1 MSQRVEVFLDRALE
15 RAVLVLRERFLVE
28 KEARHRSGE
37 MGREA
42 RSADRWRQMSSSYH
56 TAAERRGGGDGDG
69 EDGDESPPSPPP
81 SAMRRAVRRVGALA
95 LGVVGLLYVVG
106 LTGALFDDD
115 DDDGRDGRDAMARA
129 GVGDEAAR
137 VTATATATATATH
150 PRVAF
155 VAQKPSVQ
163 KTG

>member
-1 MSQRVEVFLDRALE
+1 
-15 RAVLVLRERFLVE
+15 
-28 KEARHRSGE
+28 

-69 EDGDESPPSPPP
+69 EDGDESPPSPPSPPP

-106 LTGALFDDD
+106 LTGARFDDD
-115 DDDGRDGRDAMARA
+115 DDDRRGAVRDGGRDGRDAVARA

-137 VTATATATATATH
+137 VTATATATPTPTH

>member
-1 MSQRVEVFLDRALE
+1 
-15 RAVLVLRERFLVE
+15 
-28 KEARHRSGE
+28 

-106 LTGALFDDD
+106 LTGARFDDD
-115 DDDGRDGRDAMARA
+115 DDDDDDGRGAARDDGRDGRDAVARA

-137 VTATATATATATH
+137 VTATATATPTH

>member
-1 MSQRVEVFLDRALE
+1 
-15 RAVLVLRERFLVE
+15 
-28 KEARHRSGE
+28 

-69 EDGDESPPSPPP
+69 EDGDESPPPPSPPP

-106 LTGALFDDD
+106 LTGARFDD
-115 DDDGRDGRDAMARA
+115 DDDGRDGRDAVARA
-129 GVGDEAAR
+129 GVRDEAAR

>member
-1 MSQRVEVFLDRALE
+1 
-15 RAVLVLRERFLVE
+15 
-28 KEARHRSGE
+28 
-37 MGREA
+37 
-42 RSADRWRQMSSSYH
+42 MSSSYH

-69 EDGDESPPSPPP
+69 EDGDESPPPPPSPPP

-106 LTGALFDDD
+106 LTGARFDDDD
-115 DDDGRDGRDAMARA
+115 DDDGRGAARDGGRDGRDAVARA

-137 VTATATATATATH
+137 VTTTATATPTH

>member
-1 MSQRVEVFLDRALE
+1 
-15 RAVLVLRERFLVE
+15 
-28 KEARHRSGE
+28 

-42 RSADRWRQMSSSYH
+42 RSADRWRQMSELYH
-56 TAAERRGGGDGDG
+56 TAAECRGGGDGDG
-69 EDGDESPPSPPP
+69 EDGAESPPSPPSPPP

-106 LTGALFDDD
+106 LTGARFDDDD
-115 DDDGRDGRDAMARA
+115 DDDGRGAARDGGRDGRGAVARA
-129 GVGDEAAR
+129 GVRDEAAR
-137 VTATATATATATH
+137 VTATPTATPTH